1 MVGVDVGADVVVG
14 VAVVDDVVGD
24 AVVDDVVGDDDVGDG
39 VAGRDCDS
47 VVGMVVGASAASV
60 CCWKRY
66 AVSSTASSIAS
77 STACT
82 APAVDASWRA
92 AIATFQRISRL
103 NDRPTPL

>member
-1 MVGVDVGADVVVG
+1 MVGVDVGADVIVG
-14 VAVVDDVVGD
+14 V

-39 VAGRDCDS
+39 VAGRDGGS

-60 CCWKRY
+60 CWKRY
-66 AVSSTASSIAS
+66 AVSSTASSVS
-77 STACT
+77 STACV
-82 APAVDASWRA
+82 ASAGASWRA